1 MKYYPSHH
9 ARRKKICIDRRTA
22 EVVLAFMIGFAA
34 GDEMKNLQKFIE
46 QEVEKEK
53 ATKKGK

>member
-22 EVVLAFMIGFAA
+22 EVILAFMIGFAA
-34 GDEMKNLQKFIE
+34 GDEMKSLQKLLE
-46 QEVEKEK
+46 QEIENNKPAK
-53 ATKKGK
+53 RK